1 MVGESGSAELWGR
14 SRRGLGAAR
23 GSGAGCRA
31 ADRLL
36 NTEYCFVGSA
46 SMRAAAPGL
55 HRKPCKP
62 GHVHRARIEVGTL
75 RGRRRLCH
83 RGHAAAFVPGA
94 CGAAAWQ
101 ASDSRRGRELG
112 CAQGTTC
119 VGYPA
124 RRRAEGGRDGGC
136 RLCVAAV
143 AYCEADDRVVNSAS
157 PHAAAPRS
165 LDETLE
171 CHRRPTSKRRRPM
184 AVSTG
189 ARRRRNGASVSRTL
203 TEYSRATRMRWGWA
217 PSDWRVPTQSAAC
230 ACGVGSSGRVDAT
243 GGVSGAGPAAAGAAA
258 DGNPLGWLTYGRSAG
273 GRGFG
278 SIDAH
283 RLKGVTTPKGRG
295 WF

>member
-46 SMRAAAPGL
+46 SLRAAAPGL

-157 PHAAAPRS
+157 PRAAAPRS

-203 TEYSRATRMRWGWA
+203 TEYSRATRMRWGWT
-217 PSDWRVPTQSAAC
+217 PSDCEGAHSECCIRMWSWIERPR
-230 ACGVGSSGRVDAT
+230 GRE
-243 GGVSGAGPAAAGAAA
+243 
-258 DGNPLGWLTYGRSAG
+258 
-273 GRGFG
+273 
-278 SIDAH
+278 
-283 RLKGVTTPKGRG
+283 
-295 WF
+295 